1 MHSNDERLRLA
12 YRAMLDARDADLHR
26 SHRSQRPHPEP
37 EALVAVAERSGS
49 EAVRLEVLDH
59 VMSCNECR
67 HELDLVRASL
77 TAAGTPR
84 QRTWFRSPAIG
95 LMALAATLLLV
106 AGVKLF
112 LTSGDVE
119 TGPRLRGGS
128 AVSTYPVRWL
138 PTGAAGFAWHP
149 VTDASSYR
157 LEVIDEAGTAVV
169 DSTMRDTT
177 FVLFD
182 AAAGNRRGLTWT
194 VTAILGDGSTVSS
207 LPIRLDPAAK

>member
-1 MHSNDERLRLA
+1 MQSNDERLRLA
-12 YRAMLDARDADLHR
+12 YRASLEARAHASPR
-26 SHRSQRPHPEP
+26 SHPEP

-59 VMSCNECR
+59 VMSCDTCSR
-67 HELDLVRASL
+67 ELDLVRASL
-77 TAAGTPR
+77 AAAGMPR
-84 QRTWFRSPAIG
+84 QRTWFRSPSVG
-95 LMALAATLLLV
+95 LMAIAATLLIV

-112 LTSGDVE
+112 FASGDLE
-119 TGPRLRGGS
+119 TGSRLRGGA

-138 PTGAAGFAWHP
+138 PTGAAGLAWHP

-177 FVLFD
+177 FVLLD
-182 AAAGNRRGLTWT
+182 SAARNGRGLTWT
-194 VTAILGDGSTVSS
+194 VTATLGDGSAVSS
-207 LPIRLDPAAK
+207 LPTRLVPPAR